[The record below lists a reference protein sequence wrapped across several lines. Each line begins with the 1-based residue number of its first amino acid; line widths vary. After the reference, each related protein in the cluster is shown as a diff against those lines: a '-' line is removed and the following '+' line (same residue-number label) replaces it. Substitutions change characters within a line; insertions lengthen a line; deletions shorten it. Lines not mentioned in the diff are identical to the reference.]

1 MNKLSL
7 MLAVLAGVSSG
18 CRTIPK
24 GESLTA
30 QQIELIRADSEV
42 FAAVVRPEVEP
53 GAKVQVFSNGK
64 AAFDSWPFGDP
75 QYFRETAGGGQ
86 GFEPSGLF
94 DHPDTTM
101 MKLLRQS
108 RSRILKVLGAEEKT
122 VFSYPNCGGTLAIE
136 MPRAAG
142 SRPDSG
148 PRPGCPPTNETVI
161 TVGTPVRGQPASL
174 RRFNERSG
182 LPADLSGELWTVI
195 ADNHYAGPRGQ
206 NWFQSAWVFRRNA
219 STGKLLL
226 VTKILVAW
234 AE

>member
-1 MNKLSL
+1 
-7 MLAVLAGVSSG
+7 MLAVFACAISG
-18 CRTIPK
+18 CRTLPE
-24 GESLTA
+24 GENLTP

-53 GAKVQVFSNGK
+53 GAKVEAFSNDKG
-64 AAFDSWPFGDP
+64 AFDAWPFGDP

-86 GFEPSGLF
+86 GFDPSGLF

-108 RSRILKVLGAEEKT
+108 RSRILKALGAEEKT
-122 VFSYPNCGGTLAIE
+122 VFSYPKCGGTLAPPPP
-136 MPRAAG
+136 PRADG
-142 SRPDSG
+142 SRPESG
-148 PRPGCPPTNETVI
+148 PSPGCPPTNEAVI